1 MTDPMVL
8 EAQRWVNE
16 TYGGVDGYVSCDT
29 DGSTGWATVLSLTQ
43 ALQHELGLS
52 PVVQNF
58 GENTLNA
65 VWAHRRL
72 PDSETNTNIIRI
84 YNYALWCKGYT
95 GSPRADMWDTSSQ
108 SSLDDLY
115 EAMGV
120 AGHHSWWLWARVTRA
135 LLRMD
140 QFRLVPRGSATTREI
155 QQYLNST
162 YVAGYTVPA
171 MGLVPCD
178 GYYARETQKGLLMAI
193 QYEIGLPTSTI
204 TGYFGRGTT
213 TALKQQ
219 QYTMERG
226 DTGRLAY
233 LFKAACWFNSP
244 TYDGLSPIA
253 FPWEDGKAE
262 FTAATEDWVRAFQD
276 FTQNAVHG
284 MGTFQTWAELLI
296 SKGDESRPGSGSDT
310 AEVITAEKAAAMR
323 SKGFAAVGR
332 YLDEHLPPGDPYY
345 IGKKLRAGE
354 AQTIIDSGLKLIPL
368 FQYNGTVPA
377 NFTEQKGYDQGLIA
391 HSKAK
396 EHGIPPG
403 ACIYF
408 AVDYDAQDHEI
419 GQIISYFKGVRRGL
433 GERGAHY
440 QFGVYGT
447 RNVCTRVSDA
457 TGARWS
463 FVAGMSFEYSGN
475 MGFPLPVNWSLNQ
488 IYEYNPEADPPT
500 GFTDGTIAPM
510 GLDKNVWRHG
520 ADPGVSRLNLD
531 ERYQDMIRQVQ
542 FVRRIEAAFDEY
554 RETYLGVPES
564 AQRDHVMT
572 FFRHLKYYE
581 GQWPHVLEPVP
592 DPWIDFLSSKNLWL
606 DVDFR
611 WPNDP
616 VAHTSVDFQH
626 LMASCQ
632 GMLKYYSTSVNTTL
646 GDGTGWLGDL
656 LAFFAE
662 WRNDYDHLGGSEF
675 CELYLANPN
684 KPSALG
690 EQDLR
695 ADADAF
701 NLAKL
706 LHGSSGMKVSEAL
719 QSYYLTENLDTSD
732 LRKAHRRFRSF
743 TGDRFGGT
751 REAVASVI
759 NGALGNG
766 DENHSSM
773 MMTIGRFVLLRDLE
787 PWEKPWNLGDE
798 LDGFVDGIA
807 GKLIELANAEPEAS

>member
-1 MTDPMVL
+1 MSDPMVL
-8 EAQRWVNE
+8 EAQHWVND
-16 TYGGVDGYVSCDT
+16 TYGEVDGYVACDT

-65 VWAHRRL
+65 VYAHRLL
-72 PDSETNTNIIRI
+72 PTAETNKNIIRI

-95 GSPRADMWDTSSQ
+95 AAPRADMWDTTSQ

-115 EAMGV
+115 EDMGV
-120 AGHHSWWLWARVTRA
+120 AGHHNWWLWARVTRA

-140 QFRLVPRGSATTREI
+140 QFRLLSRGSGTTREI

-162 YVAGYTVPA
+162 YVAGYVVPA

-204 TGYFGRGTT
+204 TGYFGPGTT
-213 TALKQQ
+213 TALKQH
-219 QYTMERG
+219 TVEKG

-244 TYDGLSPIA
+244 TYDGLSPVT
-253 FPWEDGKAE
+253 FPWEDGRAE
-262 FTAATEDWVRAFQD
+262 LTAATEEWLRAFQG

-296 SKGDESRPGSGSDT
+296 SKGDESRPGTGSDT
-310 AEVITAEKAAAMR
+310 AETITAAKAAAMR
-323 SKGFAAVGR
+323 SKGYSAVGR
-332 YLDEHLPPGDPYY
+332 YLDEHLPPGDQHY
-345 IGKKLRAGE
+345 IGKALREGE
-354 AQTIIDSGLKLIPL
+354 AQVIVDSGLKLIPL
-368 FQYNGTVPA
+368 FQYNGTQLG
-377 NFTEQKGYDQGLIA
+377 NFTEPKGYDQGLIA

-447 RNVCTRVSDA
+447 RNVCSRVSDA

-488 IYEYNPEADPPT
+488 IYEFNPKAVPPT

-510 GLDKNVWRHG
+510 GLDKNVWRDG
-520 ADPGVSRLNLD
+520 ADPGVSRLHLD

-542 FVRRIEAAFDEY
+542 FVRRIEAAYDGY
-554 RETYLGVPES
+554 METHPGVPES
-564 AQRDHVMT
+564 ARRDHVLS
-572 FFRHLKYYE
+572 FFRHLKYYD
-581 GQWPHVLEPVP
+581 GQWPYVLQPIPVS
-592 DPWIDFLSSKNLWL
+592 WIDHLGSQNITL
-606 DVDFR
+606 DLDFR

-616 VAHTSVDFQH
+616 VAHTAVDFQH
-626 LMASCQ
+626 LIASCQ

-656 LAFFAE
+656 IAFYAE
-662 WRNDYDHLGGSEF
+662 WRNDHDHLSGSEF
-675 CELYLANPN
+675 CDLYFANPGR
-684 KPSALG
+684 PSAFG

-706 LHGSSGMKVSEAL
+706 LHVSSDVRLSDAL
-719 QSYYLTENLDTSD
+719 ESYYLSETLGGSD
-732 LRKAHRRFRSF
+732 LRKVHRRFRSF
-743 TGDRFGGT
+743 TGDRFGGEDGV
-751 REAVASVI
+751 EAAI
-759 NGALGNG
+759 RGALENG
-766 DENHSSM
+766 DDNHSSM
-773 MMTIGRFVLLRDLE
+773 VMTIGRLVLLRDLA
-787 PWEKPWNLGDE
+787 PWELPWNLGDE
-798 LDGFVDGIA
+798 LDGFVDGIT
-807 GKLIELANAEPEAS
+807 GRLIELANAEPEAS